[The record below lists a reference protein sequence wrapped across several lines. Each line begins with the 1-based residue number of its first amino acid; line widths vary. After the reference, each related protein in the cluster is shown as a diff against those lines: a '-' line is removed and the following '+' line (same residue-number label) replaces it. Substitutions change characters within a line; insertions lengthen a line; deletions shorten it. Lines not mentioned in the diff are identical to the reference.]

1 MANCLQFNNKFFID
15 IQNIEVIVKRN
26 AIAFLLYILL
36 SCSYILSLG
45 DHIAIYGWQ
54 NKLLAAQVN
63 RMVRIQVNLF
73 LAKTP
78 TSTNR

>member
-1 MANCLQFNNKFFID
+1 MD
-15 IQNIEVIVKRN
+15 IQNIEVIVKQN

-54 NKLLAAQVN
+54 KKLVAAQVN